1 MMHLMPNRVAQIPLI
16 VDMASQCRR
25 EVIQTNC
32 MVALVSI
39 TCTNGQEVGP
49 TSMNE
54 NNRSVHVGVDSN
66 NGDA

>member
-1 MMHLMPNRVAQIPLI
+1 MTHLMLNRMAQIGLI

-39 TCTNGQEVGP
+39 TCISGQEVGP

-54 NNRSVHVGVDSN
+54 NSRSMHIGVDSN
-66 NGDA
+66 SGDA